1 MTVCLKECF
10 GQIEHMQW
18 YSVLKCLLCLSPSPG
33 HRFTGITGSTGTKG
47 IMDTT
52 TTTDAT
58 CSTHTKSTQHVH
70 SASPYTKDH
79 TILHVFAYTKT
90 PTQRD
95 CFAPH
100 MQSNSRLMPHDL
112 GDDQGLLHPLQM
124 ASLMPGP

>member
-1 MTVCLKECF
+1 M
-10 GQIEHMQW
+10 EHMQW
-18 YSVLKCLLCLSPSPG
+18 SSESKCLLSLCPSP
-33 HRFTGITGSTGTKG
+33 GITGSTGTKG
-47 IMDTT
+47 
-52 TTTDAT
+52 TTDAT
-58 CSTHTKSTQHVH
+58 GSTNTKSSQHVH
-70 SASPYTKDH
+70 SSNPYTKDH
-79 TILHVFAYTKT
+79 TVLHVFANTKT